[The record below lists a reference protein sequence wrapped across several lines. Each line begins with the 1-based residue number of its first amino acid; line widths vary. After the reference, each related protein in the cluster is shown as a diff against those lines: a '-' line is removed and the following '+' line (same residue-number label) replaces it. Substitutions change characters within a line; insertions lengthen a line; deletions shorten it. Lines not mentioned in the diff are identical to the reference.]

1 MKIRTLT
8 AGTHSKDQRGFTYL
22 MVLAA
27 LIVVGILAETATLL
41 NSRLVRTEQEQE
53 LLFRGMA
60 YRNAIASYYY
70 AKPARQYPRS
80 LDVLVKDPRFLHKHH
95 LRQRYTDPI
104 SGGEWLILKN
114 DRGGITGVAS
124 RGRATP
130 LKQANFP
137 PGLEHFAGVE
147 QYRDWIFEFRPVKKG
162 KQQPRPAR

>member
-1 MKIRTLT
+1 MKIRTLII
-8 AGTHSKDQRGFTYL
+8 GTRSSRQHGFTYL

-41 NSRLVRTEQEQE
+41 NSRLVRVEQEQA

-70 AKPARQYPRS
+70 AKPARQYPRR
-80 LDVLVKDPRFLHKHH
+80 LDALVKDPRFLHKRH

-104 SGGEWLILKN
+104 GKGDWLLLK
-114 DRGGITGVAS
+114 DSKGGITGVAS
-124 RGRATP
+124 PSRTMP

-137 PGLEHFAGVE
+137 EELQHFEGAA
-147 QYRDWIFEFRPVKKG
+147 QYRDWLFEFRPIKPKK
-162 KQQPRPAR
+162 KANK